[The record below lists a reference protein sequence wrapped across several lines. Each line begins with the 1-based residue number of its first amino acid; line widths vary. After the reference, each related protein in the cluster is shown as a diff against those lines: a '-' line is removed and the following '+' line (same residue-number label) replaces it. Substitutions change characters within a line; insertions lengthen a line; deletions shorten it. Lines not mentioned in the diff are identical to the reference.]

1 MMRPTRGLLAQV
13 SVVLAIVAMASI
25 ALAPRGMLRAAVA
38 ADLDAPTASSIG
50 SPALDA
56 PADAV
61 ELPGVRA
68 LVSREE
74 QDPQEALLEALT
86 TGPVPGAAL
95 ALVPSLSRAV
105 DATDPPHPG
114 RTPAAANGDRAP
126 PSSI

>member
-13 SVVLAIVAMASI
+13 SVVLAIVALASI
-25 ALAPRGMLRAAVA
+25 ALAPRGMLRAAEA
-38 ADLDAPTASSIG
+38 ADLDAPVAASIG
-50 SPALDA
+50 SPALAA
-56 PADAV
+56 PVDAV

-86 TGPVPGAAL
+86 TGPVPGADLTAL
-95 ALVPSLSRAV
+95 PSPSRAV
-105 DATDPPHPG
+105 DPADAPPPA
-114 RTPAAANGDRAP
+114 RTTASANRDRAP